1 MIRKLA
7 LLLAVVVIGAGLYVW
22 QRVATLDEPLSST
35 GGSADFE
42 VPRGATLRDVSQR
55 LAAAGI
61 IDDALVFEL
70 YGRMQDAGRH
80 IKAGRYTVDLGQTP
94 RGLLDQIVAG
104 TLPAQVKLTVP
115 EGWNRWELADRLQAL
130 GLVDR
135 AVFLARVEADGL
147 EGRLFPDT
155 YWMRPAAGVDA
166 TIDRL
171 TKRFDAVWAEVLADV
186 PASARPRGEE
196 ATREA
201 LILASLIE
209 KEARTERDRLLV
221 SRVFHN
227 RIEKGMKLQTDPTC
241 VYDARWYR
249 EKPHPRYCRDP
260 KNRYSTYVID
270 GMPPGPIASPG
281 RAALRAA
288 LMPSTAPGTERLI
301 FFVAK
306 RDGSGE
312 HHFSETLDEHRR
324 AIQRYLKPGRGA
336 PRRQR

>member
-7 LLLAVVVIGAGLYVW
+7 LIVTIGVLIAGAYGW
-22 QRVATLDEPLSST
+22 HRVGTLDRPLSAA

-42 VPRGATLRDVSQR
+42 IARGATLRDVSQR
-55 LAAAGI
+55 LAEADI
-61 IDDALVFEL
+61 IDDPLVFEL
-70 YGRMQDAGRH
+70 YGRLQDAGRH
-80 IKAGRYTVDLGQTP
+80 IKAGRYTVDLSQTP
-94 RGLLDQIVAG
+94 RRLLEQIVAG

-115 EGWNRWELADRLQAL
+115 EGWNRWEIADRLAALGLADREA
-130 GLVDR
+130 
-135 AVFLARVEADGL
+135 FLARVEADGL

-155 YWMRPAAGVDA
+155 YWMKPDAGVDA
-166 TIDRL
+166 TVARL
-171 TKRFDAVWAEVLADV
+171 TARFDAVWRDVLAEVP
-186 PASARPRGEE
+186 PAARPRGAP

-209 KEARTERDRLLV
+209 KEARTERDRRLV

-227 RIEKGMKLQTDPTC
+227 RIAKGMKLQTDPTC
-241 VYDARWYR
+241 VYDVRWYR

-260 KNRYSTYVID
+260 QSRYSTYVID
-270 GMPPGPIASPG
+270 GLPPGPIANPG

-288 LMPSTAPGTERLI
+288 LLPATEPGTERLL

-306 RDGSGE
+306 RDASGE

-324 AIQRYLKPGRGA
+324 AIQRYLKPGSGA
-336 PRRQR
+336 RRTQR